1 MKKLNKTTSVL
12 FAMALAAS
20 FISGC
25 GNPSKSESSTSATS
39 SVSSKSVS
47 ESSTES
53 SMESSKEE
61 SKEVSKESSKDTSK
75 ESSKTSS
82 NETSKE
88 VSKESSKE
96 TSKESSKTSSN
107 ETSKEV
113 SKESSKET
121 PKETSKTSSST
132 SQSTSNSSNY
142 VFNNFSKEQIIRYGR
157 LLEEF
162 TRSYKGVE
170 EIIPA
175 NSLVGIVDFNEENC
189 AIYYNGFLI
198 PLKIQF
204 VEIFPE
210 DYVPDFSDPNWIG
223 LDK

>member
-1 MKKLNKTTSVL
+1 
-12 FAMALAAS
+12 
-20 FISGC
+20 
-25 GNPSKSESSTSATS
+25 
-39 SVSSKSVS
+39 
-47 ESSTES
+47 
-53 SMESSKEE
+53 MESSKEE

-96 TSKESSKTSSN
+96 TSKENSKTSSN
-107 ETSKEV
+107 ESSKEV

-132 SQSTSNSSNY
+132 SQSTSNSSSNY

-198 PLKIQF
+198 PSKIQF